1 MRSKQRLL
9 MTKLEDRLTPALVIN
24 PLVANSIVTNAIT
37 NNAITA
43 DVAATATTADLA
55 QAAPQVSSVMIN
67 NGDAQRSRVESI
79 QIVFD
84 SLVDLPSD
92 RQSAFELRR
101 NSDGAIVPVVASV
114 SDIGQTIVTLTFPG
128 PQSSFGSLPDGHYTL
143 TVFSDAISRDGI
155 SLDGNRDRIGGDN
168 FVLNSSGSTGIYR
181 LYGDLDGNGRVD
193 ATDLAILR
201 IAMRTNSPALDL
213 NLDGRFNATDMVEFR
228 KRFGLSVA

>member
-128 PQSSFGSLPDGHYTL
+128 PQSSFGSLPDGRYTL